1 MAMRNIKDVLV
12 PLTLL
17 LAVVGLRLKNY
28 LMKVSGS
35 SIFSSSSNLILRVTS
50 VFSRYAISSIVI
62 VLGFIIILLVLY
74 RLKLLFSLKS
84 GVNVGDLWIEF
95 KDKFIGCIVLSGEL
109 IVDNSQDLVML
120 EDRVE
125 RLFQALR
132 NSSVNYTLFIS
143 SSIDNEY
150 KAVLG
155 MLVVSDTEDEI
166 KSDLYK
172 VKSSIEA
179 TLPELDVRIL
189 NGRSLLDLLNR
200 SLVPINCNKL
210 TKVRSNHDPLSSL
223 MISYLKGAKRASY
236 KGIAL
241 WHLPLGHNPSREDFA
256 IYLGNV
262 IADNREIYA
271 FNLSLQDFSSHI
283 AIFGTTGSGKTTTA
297 KTIALRLL
305 KKGIGVLILDWHNE
319 YSDLL
324 SFAKGTIYRLGVDN
338 ISINPLAPSKG
349 YSLSEHI
356 EFVTDLFSDVFNLS
370 HPQAF
375 MFREA
380 LKKAYLKAR
389 LHSREPTILD
399 LVEEIEKMPIRSGWD
414 HETKTALLRR
424 LKLLTEGRIGRAL
437 NGQNVIK
444 VEDLLRPCLVII
456 ELGHIRNVYAKQL
469 LVFSILKMIYDHY
482 VGRGHIVNRIKHLT
496 IVEEAFSALSQK
508 VGGYQMVERM
518 LSELRKYGESL
529 VIISQSPSSIPS
541 GVIKNTAM
549 KIIHTLHDGRDVDVI
564 LSSIGLDKAYRKIFH
579 ILNVGDAI
587 IRTPSLNEPLIVR
600 IKPEVNEKVHKTS
613 DELIIVDHS

>member
-1 MAMRNIKDVLV
+1 LSS
-12 PLTLL
+12 
-17 LAVVGLRLKNY
+17 LR
-28 LMKVSGS
+28 SE
-35 SIFSSSSNLILRVTS
+35 ID
-50 VFSRYAISSIVI
+50 
-62 VLGFIIILLVLY
+62 
-74 RLKLLFSLKS
+74 
-84 GVNVGDLWIEF
+84 VGDIWIKL

-109 IVDNSQDLVML
+109 VISDSQDLIIL
-120 EDRVE
+120 GDRIE

-132 NSSVNYTLFIS
+132 NSSVNYTLFAS
-143 SSIDNEY
+143 SSIDNDY
-150 KAVLG
+150 KAILG
-155 MLVVSDTEDEI
+155 IIVVGSTEDEI
-166 KSDLYK
+166 MSNLHK
-172 VKSSIEA
+172 VKSSVEA
-179 TLPELDVRIL
+179 VLPELEVRML
-189 NGRSLLDLLNR
+189 NGRSLLNLLNK
-200 SLVPINCNKL
+200 SLIPINCGRL
-210 TKVRSNHDPLSSL
+210 AKVYSNHDPLTSL

-236 KGIAL
+236 KGVAL
-241 WHLPLGHNPSREDFA
+241 WHLPLSHNPPRKDSS

-271 FNLSLQDFSSHI
+271 FNLDLHDFSSHI

-324 SFAKGTIYRLGVDN
+324 SIARGTVYRLGVDDV
-338 ISINPLAPSKG
+338 SINPLAPSKG
-349 YSLSEHI
+349 YGLSEHV

-389 LHSREPTILD
+389 LHSKEPTIID
-399 LVEEIEKMPIRSGWD
+399 LVDEIEKMPIRSGWD

-424 LKLLTEGRIGRAL
+424 LKLLTEGRIGKAL
-437 NGQNVIK
+437 NGRNTIK

-456 ELGHIRNVYAKQL
+456 ELGHIRNIYAKQL

-482 VGRGHIVNRIKHLT
+482 VGRGHIVNCIKHLT
-496 IVEEAFSALSQK
+496 IVEEAFSALSRK
-508 VGGYQMVERM
+508 VGGYQVVERM

-529 VIISQSPSSIPS
+529 VIISQSPSSTPS

-549 KIIHTLHDGRDVDVI
+549 KIIHTLHDGRDVDVV
-564 LSSIGLDKAYRKIFH
+564 LNSIGLDKAYRKVFH
-579 ILNVGDAI
+579 ILDVGDAV

-600 IKPEVNEKVHKTS
+600 IKPEVSEEVSKIS